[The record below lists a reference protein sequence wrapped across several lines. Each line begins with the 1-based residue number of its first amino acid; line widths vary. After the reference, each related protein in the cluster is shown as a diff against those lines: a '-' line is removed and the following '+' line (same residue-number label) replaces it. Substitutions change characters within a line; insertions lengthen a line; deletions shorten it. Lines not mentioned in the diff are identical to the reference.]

1 MEIKDMTINDIEA
14 RAKEI
19 REAMKA
25 EDADLDALT
34 AEVDALE
41 ERKAEI
47 RAEVEARAKEAEKV
61 AKGLV
66 GKTKE
71 KHEEKNKMNLQE
83 LRSSHEY
90 ACAYANYIKTG
101 RADECRALLAQ
112 VEERDTLLTENVNGT
127 VPVPTSVEGKV
138 RTAWERDGIMS
149 RVGKT
154 YFKGNHKVFYE
165 ISGTDA
171 VVHTEGGEAVDSE
184 DLQLGVVNMI
194 PETIKKW
201 LPISDEVYDLTGEEF
216 LDYIYDELTY
226 RIVKKLAA
234 LVLADIQALA
244 TSQGNPAV
252 STVHVATLSLDT
264 IAQALATLS
273 DDATD
278 PVIIMSRQT
287 WAQFEALRAA
297 ANYAFDPYYGMPVIY
312 NDTLTESIIVGDLD
326 EGALANFPNGDE
338 VKFKFDDKTEM
349 TSDIIRILGK
359 LFAAHAVVAPHAFA
373 VIALPEGDVD
383 G

>member
-1 MEIKDMTINDIEA
+1 MEIKEMTINDIEA

-41 ERKAEI
+41 ARKAEI
-47 RAEVEARAKEAEKV
+47 RAEVETRAKKAEQV

-83 LRSSHEY
+83 LRKSHEY

-101 RADECRALLAQ
+101 RPDECRALLAQ
-112 VEERDTLLTENVNGT
+112 VEERDALLTVNGT
-127 VPVPTSVEGKV
+127 VPVPASVEGKV

-171 VVHTEGGEAVDSE
+171 VVHTEGGEPVDAE
-184 DLQLGVVNMI
+184 ELLLGSVTMI
-194 PETIKKW
+194 PQMIKKW

-226 RIVKKLAA
+226 RIVKKLSG
-234 LVLADIQALA
+234 LILADIQALA
-244 TSQGNPAV
+244 TSHGNPAV
-252 STVHVATLSLDT
+252 SAVPATELSLDT

-273 DDATD
+273 DDAAD
-278 PVIIMSRQT
+278 PALIMSRQT

-297 ANYAFDPYYGMPVIY
+297 ANYAFDPYYGMPIIY
-312 NDTLTESIIVGDLD
+312 NDTLTNSVIVGDLG
-326 EGALANFPNGDE
+326 EGALVNFPNGDE

-359 LFAAHAVVAPHAFA
+359 LFAAHAVVSPHAFA
-373 VIALPEGDVD
+373 VIEVGGGDTA
-383 G
+383 